1 MNVQTLR
8 TDYLVIG
15 MGVAGLSF
23 AVKMASSRPDR
34 TVTLLSKGEVV
45 ESNTRYAQG
54 GIAVVTDFENDDFE
68 KHIQD
73 TLVAGAARCDRQVV
87 EMVVREGPDRL
98 EEMVAMGTQFDRDE
112 RGAFHL
118 GMEGAHSARRIL
130 HYKDLTGYQIQQSLL
145 RKAKSLP
152 NIEIL
157 EYHFAVD
164 LITQHHFGEK
174 VTRHRDDITCY
185 GVYVM
190 DLKGNRVRPMEARA
204 TILASGGAGQVYDL
218 TTNPVV
224 ATGDGVAMAHRA
236 KAEIDSMHFIQFHPT
251 ALKAETGDRA
261 FLISEAVRGFG
272 AILKRSDGSPFME
285 EYDERG
291 SLASRDIVAR
301 AIDTEMKKSGD
312 SSVFLDGRHL
322 DQTEFRERFPTIYT
336 TCLEKGIDPA
346 VDMIPVAP
354 AAHYLCGGIKTDRS
368 GRTTIRQLYC
378 CGEAASTGLHG
389 ANRLASNSLLEALV
403 YAHRC
408 SLDLIERNG
417 PDFLDR
423 EIPEWRTEGTN
434 DPKEL
439 VLITHNR
446 RELQQLMSDYVGIV
460 RTNERLT
467 RTLKRLALFFE
478 ETEELYQTTTLSPQ
492 ICELRNLIAV
502 AYLIVRESMEET
514 ENVGTFYNTDLES

>member
-73 TLVAGAARCDRQVV
+73 TLVAGDGRCDREVV

-98 EEMVAMGTQFDRDE
+98 AEMVEMGTQFDRDE
-112 RGAFHL
+112 GGKFHL

-145 RKAKSLP
+145 RRAKSLP

-190 DLKGNRVRPMEARA
+190 DLKENRVRPMEARA

-236 KAEIDSMHFIQFHPT
+236 KARIDSMHFIQFHPT

-272 AILKRSDGSPFME
+272 A
-285 EYDERG
+285 
-291 SLASRDIVAR
+291 
-301 AIDTEMKKSGD
+301 
-312 SSVFLDGRHL
+312 
-322 DQTEFRERFPTIYT
+322 
-336 TCLEKGIDPA
+336 
-346 VDMIPVAP
+346 
-354 AAHYLCGGIKTDRS
+354 
-368 GRTTIRQLYC
+368 
-378 CGEAASTGLHG
+378 
-389 ANRLASNSLLEALV
+389 
-403 YAHRC
+403 
-408 SLDLIERNG
+408 
-417 PDFLDR
+417 
-423 EIPEWRTEGTN
+423 
-434 DPKEL
+434 
-439 VLITHNR
+439 
-446 RELQQLMSDYVGIV
+446 
-460 RTNERLT
+460 
-467 RTLKRLALFFE
+467 
-478 ETEELYQTTTLSPQ
+478 
-492 ICELRNLIAV
+492 
-502 AYLIVRESMEET
+502 
-514 ENVGTFYNTDLES
+514 